1 MQLELLFGSNM
12 IFDHLSVTWGTD
24 ECFSINGDSK
34 RPDDQPRN
42 ITIQNSIMGQGLWDH
57 SCGGLMQT
65 SDENGITL
73 FRNLYIDNKTR
84 NNKVKGLNQFVNN
97 VIYNWGDGGA
107 YIMGDTVQASLA
119 DIQNNYFIEGKSER
133 YLVRYNGGTPEN
145 PVTQSFRRLSLLH
158 VLNLLL

>member
-1 MQLELLFGSNM
+1 M
-12 IFDHLSVTWGTD
+12 V
-24 ECFSINGDSK
+24 
-34 RPDDQPRN
+34 
-42 ITIQNSIMGQGLWDH
+42 
-57 SCGGLMQT
+57 
-65 SDENGITL
+65 ITL

-107 YIMGDTVQASLA
+107 YIMGDTDAASLA

-133 YLVRYNGGTPEN
+133 YLVRYNGGTPEI
-145 PVTQSFRRLSLLH
+145 PLPSLLDRLSLLH